1 MDLLLGRKQQ
11 AEMTVPR
18 WSLPLSL
25 MAVLAASC
33 SGPGS
38 AQSAME
44 LVGGPS
50 GGIEMP
56 SYMLGSAFTVSGV
69 AVCRRGQE
77 PVTVTRVSAYPEGS
91 LEVTDV
97 ETFTIPVK
105 SSTSLTMG
113 DPRPLR
119 ETILLAPGDRS
130 VPTPCNDA
138 TTEPGPDEIF
148 TYLAWEVRARQPAN
162 AERFVV
168 SYRSGSFE
176 SETVLNISVK
186 LGLR

>member
-18 WSLPLSL
+18 WSRPLSL
-25 MAVLAASC
+25 MAVLAAASC

-56 SYMLGSAFTVSGV
+56 SYVLGSAFTVSGV

-77 PVTVTRVSAYPEGS
+77 PVTVTRVSAYPQGS
-91 LEVTDV
+91 LEFTDV
-97 ETFTIPVK
+97 ETFTIPVN
-105 SSTSLTMG
+105 SSTSLTVG
-113 DPRPLR
+113 DPRP
-119 ETILLAPGDRS
+119 
-130 VPTPCNDA
+130 
-138 TTEPGPDEIF
+138 
-148 TYLAWEVRARQPAN
+148 
-162 AERFVV
+162 
-168 SYRSGSFE
+168 
-176 SETVLNISVK
+176 
-186 LGLR
+186 